1 MKNLYEIL
9 NVRED
14 ASPAVIRAAYK
25 ALCMMYH
32 PDRYHEADA
41 TDKMQEINSAYEIL
55 SDENKRKI
63 YDLDWAEFQRELKED
78 ASEKTE
84 AVVDTKNEVEFP
96 HEPSINNVSSTET
109 PNEEVSEKE
118 DSQIPSCWSLQLHIF
133 VLVVYVIGTYF
144 FTTGDTWSDP
154 YGTRKNQERK
164 VNEVSKPVTVH
175 QVPTEQ
181 ISPEPDVVKT
191 PQQPLPRNKPKEK
204 LLREQIF

>member
-63 YDLDWAEFQRELKED
+63 YDLDWAEFQ
-78 ASEKTE
+78 
-84 AVVDTKNEVEFP
+84 

-109 PNEEVSEKE
+109 PNEEISEKE
-118 DSQIPSCWSLQLHIF
+118 ESQIPSCWSLQLHIF

-175 QVPTEQ
+175 QMPTEQ

>member
-78 ASEKTE
+78 ASAKTE
-84 AVVDTKNEVEFP
+84 AVRCV
-96 HEPSINNVSSTET
+96 
-109 PNEEVSEKE
+109 
-118 DSQIPSCWSLQLHIF
+118 
-133 VLVVYVIGTYF
+133 
-144 FTTGDTWSDP
+144 
-154 YGTRKNQERK
+154 
-164 VNEVSKPVTVH
+164 
-175 QVPTEQ
+175 
-181 ISPEPDVVKT
+181 
-191 PQQPLPRNKPKEK
+191 
-204 LLREQIF
+204 